1 MRITPIDD
9 KKVNEGSTFSYMGV
23 PLVIAR
29 ANNEKFK
36 KVFRT
41 LTKPYQREIDRGSIK
56 NELAEELLCKA
67 LAQTILLGWD
77 AEKMPGNFPYT
88 VENAESLLLND
99 PDCREFVMA
108 IAKEAENF
116 YSEET
121 ADRLAN

>member
-9 KKVNEGSTFSYMGV
+9 KKANEGSTFKYMGV

-29 ANNEKFK
+29 GNNENFK

-41 LTKPYQREIDRGSIK
+41 LTKPYQREIDRGSMK

-67 LAQTILLGWD
+67 LAQTVLLGWD

-88 VENAESLLLND
+88 VDNAESLLLND
-99 PDCREFVMA
+99 TDCRAFVLDVSR
-108 IAKEAENF
+108 EAENF
-116 YSEET
+116 YTEDA

>member
-9 KKVNEGSTFSYMGV
+9 KKANEGSEFQYMGV

-29 ANNEKFK
+29 ANNENFK

-41 LTKPYQREIDRGSIK
+41 LTKPYQRDIDRGSIK

-67 LAQTILLGWD
+67 LAQTVLLGWD
-77 AEKMPGNFPYT
+77 QTKMPGNFPYT
-88 VENAESLLLND
+88 VDNAESLLLND
-99 PDCREFVMA
+99 TDCRTFVME
-108 IAKEAENF
+108 ISKDAENF
-116 YSEET
+116 YTEDT

>member
-9 KKVNEGSTFSYMGV
+9 KKVNEGSVFNYMGV
-23 PLVIAR
+23 PLTIAR

-36 KVFRT
+36 KVFRN

-77 AEKMPGNFPYT
+77 ADKMPGNFPYT
-88 VENAESLLLND
+88 VENAESLLMND
-99 PDCREFVMA
+99 PDCREFVMT
-108 IAKEAENF
+108 ISKEAENF
-116 YSEET
+116 YASDAE
-121 ADRLAN
+121 DRLGN